1 MEKSKGNRI
10 RASDKSLVYH
20 SVSAVVAPVRC
31 GIPATEPAT
40 APCYRLE
47 RF

>member
-1 MEKSKGNRI
+1 MKVWKKSK
-10 RASDKSLVYH
+10 
-20 SVSAVVAPVRC
+20 APVRC
-31 GIPATEPAT
+31 GVPATEPAT